1 MSMKLI
7 YHKISEIQKN
17 LMGKK
22 IEDYSLDSLI
32 PLIFNE
38 CRNQNLMF
46 FFNFVEKACV
56 LNLRDVV
63 EENMELNIRYHHDF
77 EEITPEI
84 NEMLKV
90 RLLCNT
96 FLLISNPVN
105 VASSEN
111 ITKGDK
117 TVEEKESTI
126 ISNDKP
132 VPQHIRTAIET
143 IKAKGIPVTR
153 EAIQHHLPLGEM
165 STSARME
172 CNKYLKEME
181 A

>member
-1 MSMKLI
+1 
-7 YHKISEIQKN
+7 
-17 LMGKK
+17 MGKT
-22 IEDYSLDSLI
+22 IEDYTLNTLI
-32 PLIFNE
+32 PLIFKE
-38 CRNQNLMF
+38 CIKQELMF
-46 FFNFVEKACV
+46 YFNFVENACV
-56 LNLRDVV
+56 LNLRDVS
-63 EENMELNIRYHHDF
+63 EENMELNIRYHHQYM
-77 EEITPEI
+77 EITPEI
-84 NEMLKV
+84 NEMLQS

-96 FLLISNPVN
+96 FLLTSNPVN

>member
-22 IEDYSLDSLI
+22 IEDYDLNTLI
-32 PLIFNE
+32 PLIFKE

-111 ITKGDK
+111 ITQDD
-117 TVEEKESTI
+117 EPPI

-132 VPQHIRTAIET
+132 VPQHIRSAIET